1 VPGGSVD
8 EPAGLGQLPAMSDT
22 IAAEAE
28 KKLEAA
34 LEAEGAR
41 DPREFYRERLRDL
54 KQADPDGYAR
64 AVDYYRDTLLPSIAE
79 ENADPLDAWTEY
91 GRMLAEALAPGRT
104 VRVDA
109 TGRAHPYE
117 RPSRA
122 DLVLQ
127 IPQGKGGRAV
137 LVALPANLSAAQ
149 KATYDVLVA
158 GKTRAHAG

>member
-1 VPGGSVD
+1 MPGRSVD
-8 EPAGLGQLPAMSDT
+8 ASTGRGQLPVMSDT

-28 KKLEAA
+28 KKLVAA

-54 KQADPDGYAR
+54 KEADTDAYAR
-64 AVDYYRDTLLPSIAE
+64 AVAYYRDTLLPSIAE
-79 ENADPLDAWTEY
+79 GGADPLDAWTEY
-91 GRMLAEALAPGRT
+91 GRTLAEALAPGRT

-109 TGRAHPYE
+109 TGKAHPYE
-117 RPSRA
+117 RPSRE

-127 IPQGKGGRAV
+127 IPGTKGGRAV
-137 LVALPANLSAAQ
+137 LVSLPANLSTAQ

-158 GKTRAHAG
+158 GKTRAPTD

>member
-1 VPGGSVD
+1 
-8 EPAGLGQLPAMSDT
+8 MSDT

-28 KKLEAA
+28 KRLEAA

-54 KQADPDGYAR
+54 KQADADAYAG
-64 AVDYYRDTLLPSIAE
+64 AVAYYRDTLLPSIAE
-79 ENADPLDAWTEY
+79 GGADPLDAWAEY
-91 GRMLAEALAPGRT
+91 GRTLAAALAPGRT
-104 VRVDA
+104 VRIDG

-117 RPSRA
+117 RPSRS

-127 IPQGKGGRAV
+127 IPETKGGRAV
-137 LVALPANLSAAQ
+137 LVSLPTELSRAQ

-158 GKTRAHAG
+158 GKTRAQTG